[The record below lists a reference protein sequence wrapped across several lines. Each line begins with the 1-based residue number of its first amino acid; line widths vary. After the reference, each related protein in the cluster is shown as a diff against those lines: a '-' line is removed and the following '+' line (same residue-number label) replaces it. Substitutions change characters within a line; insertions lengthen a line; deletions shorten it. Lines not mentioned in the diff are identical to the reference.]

1 LDKQNIEKHLNIE
14 EFFRLEKFHD
24 NPEEIPTDIFAYI
37 GDSFFNLVAS
47 IESVGDGRIKANKAN
62 REGVKYKRASAQ
74 RELMKS
80 IVDTLSEDEERFF
93 KKGLNSQGAK
103 KRGNDYDYRWAT
115 GFETLIGYLFIM
127 KRWERLSEIFRNNL

>member
-1 LDKQNIEKHLNIE
+1 MDKQNINNRLSIE
-14 EFFRLEKFHD
+14 EFFHLEVIHD

-37 GDSFFNLVAS
+37 GDSLYNLVAS
-47 IESVGDGRIKANKAN
+47 IESIDDGRIKANKAN
-62 REGVKYKRASAQ
+62 KKGVKKKRASAQ

-80 IVDTLSEDEERFF
+80 IVETLSEEEERFF
-93 KKGLNSQGAK
+93 KKGLNSRGAK

-115 GFETLIGYLFIM
+115 GFETLIGYLFVM